1 MAGFRR
7 RACAG
12 SRRGSISVRGD
23 AATAGVSCMRRL
35 AVGFLLLV
43 LIGGVAARAADAG
56 SGQRV
61 VHARCASCHAVFMRE
76 QRKLAEALPLET
88 VARKYDFNAD
98 ALAFALLDPHPRMNE
113 PLTRREAQDVAAYI
127 ITLAR

>member
-1 MAGFRR
+1 
-7 RACAG
+7 
-12 SRRGSISVRGD
+12 
-23 AATAGVSCMRRL
+23 MRRL
-35 AVGFLLLV
+35 ASGFLLLV
-43 LIGGVAARAADAG
+43 LIGAPAARAADAAD
-56 SGQRV
+56 GQRLV
-61 VHARCASCHAVFMRE
+61 RARCASCHAVFMRE